1 MSTPNPTLPER
12 FDFPAEEE
20 RTLALWKQLD
30 AFKRSLELSA
40 DSKEFTFYD
49 GPPFATGLPHYGH
62 ILAGTIKDVVTRY
75 ATQTGHYVSRRFGW
89 DTHGVPV
96 EQEINKKF
104 NIKGREDVLSMGIAK
119 YNAECRSIVMRYAK
133 EWEEVVTRMGRWIDF
148 KNDYKTLEPWYMESV
163 WWVFRSLW
171 DKGLVYRSFR
181 VMPYSTGL
189 NTALSNFEAGENFRD
204 VQDPAIVVSFPI
216 TKASDA
222 LVLAA
227 TAAGKGEDLASASFV
242 AWTTT
247 PWTLPSNLALCVH
260 PDFTYCLVLDTKTG
274 SKTVLAEARIGQ
286 LYPKFA
292 KHMSSSSDKVR
303 ALADA
308 AVKAAAAAAP
318 SSESSAATSSA
329 ATLSSTNSNDKS
341 LLEAAMRSARTQIAS
356 EYKGTEFSILFRVGG
371 EALVGSTYEALFP
384 YFLDEYAT
392 TSFRVVSDTYVTDDA
407 GTGIVHQAPAF
418 GEDDFR
424 VCDRCGIFDKT
435 SGNIP
440 CPLDENGRFTSQVPD
455 FAGVYIKDADD
466 AICAALKAKGRLVDK
481 GSIVHSVGFCPR
493 SETPLIRRVVPS
505 WFVKVE
511 SIKEKLLANNML
523 THWVPDFVKEKRFHN
538 WLKDAH
544 DWNVSRTRY
553 WGTTL
558 PIWTSDD
565 YTELRVFGSIAELE
579 EAIGGGVKVTDL
591 HRESVDSLL
600 VPSLVTPGRM
610 LKRVEEVFD
619 W

>member
-1 MSTPNPTLPER
+1 
-12 FDFPAEEE
+12 
-20 RTLALWKQLD
+20 
-30 AFKRSLELSA
+30 
-40 DSKEFTFYD
+40 
-49 GPPFATGLPHYGH
+49 
-62 ILAGTIKDVVTRY
+62 
-75 ATQTGHYVSRRFGW
+75 
-89 DTHGVPV
+89 
-96 EQEINKKF
+96 
-104 NIKGREDVLSMGIAK
+104 
-119 YNAECRSIVMRYAK
+119 
-133 EWEEVVTRMGRWIDF
+133 
-148 KNDYKTLEPWYMESV
+148 MESV

-216 TKASDA
+216 KRASEA
-222 LVLAA
+222 LILAA
-227 TAAGKGEDLASASFV
+227 TAAGKADDLTTASFV

-260 PDFTYCLVLDTKTG
+260 PDFTYCLLLDAKTG
-274 SKTVLAEARIGQ
+274 NKTVLAEARIGQ

-292 KHMSSSSDKVR
+292 KYMSSSNEKIRSM
-303 ALADA
+303 AET
-308 AVKAAAAAAP
+308 AVKALA
-318 SSESSAATSSA
+318 STSATSSS
-329 ATLSSTNSNDKS
+329 TSTEQSSSSTGPDKAV
-341 LLEAAMRSARTQIAS
+341 LDAALRTARAQVAL
-356 EYKGTEFSILFRVGG
+356 EYKGAEFSILFRIRG
-371 EALVGSTYEALFP
+371 EDLVGSTYEALFP
-384 YFLDEYAT
+384 YFFNEYADR
-392 TSFRVVSDTYVTDDA
+392 SFRVVSDTYVTDDA

-440 CPLDENGRFTSQVPD
+440 CPLDENGRFTAQVPD
-455 FAGVYIKDADD
+455 FVGVYIKDADD
-466 AICAALKAKGRLVDK
+466 AICAALKARGRLVEK

-505 WFVKVE
+505 WFVRVE

-558 PIWTSDD
+558 PIWTSED
-565 YTELRVFGSIAELE
+565 YTELRVFGSITELE
-579 EAIGGGVKVTDL
+579 EAIGGGIKVTDL

-600 VPSLVTPGRM
+600 VPSLVSPGKM
-610 LKRVEEVFD
+610 LRRVEEVFD

>member
-1 MSTPNPTLPER
+1 M
-12 FDFPAEEE
+12 
-20 RTLALWKQLD
+20 
-30 AFKRSLELSA
+30 
-40 DSKEFTFYD
+40 
-49 GPPFATGLPHYGH
+49 
-62 ILAGTIKDVVTRY
+62 
-75 ATQTGHYVSRRFGW
+75 
-89 DTHGVPV
+89 
-96 EQEINKKF
+96 
-104 NIKGREDVLSMGIAK
+104 
-119 YNAECRSIVMRYAK
+119 
-133 EWEEVVTRMGRWIDF
+133 
-148 KNDYKTLEPWYMESV
+148 
-163 WWVFRSLW
+163 
-171 DKGLVYRSFR
+171 YRSFR

-216 TKASDA
+216 KNASA
-222 LVLAA
+222 GLILAA
-227 TAAGKGEDLASASFV
+227 TNAGKADDLASASFV

-260 PDFTYCLVLDTKTG
+260 PDFTYCLVQDAKTG
-274 SKTVLAEARIGQ
+274 SKTIVAEARIGQ

-292 KHMSSSSDKVR
+292 KHMSSSGEKIR
-303 ALADA
+303 AMAEA
-308 AVKAAAAAAP
+308 AVK
-318 SSESSAATSSA
+318 SSLASGGASTTESSTPSA
-329 ATLSSTNSNDKS
+329 STPVSNDKS
-341 LLEAAMRSARTQIAS
+341 LLDAALRTARAQIAL
-356 EYKGTEFSILFRVGG
+356 EYKGTEFTILFRVGG

-384 YFLDEYAT
+384 YFLSEYAT

-455 FAGVYIKDADD
+455 FVGVYIKDADD
-466 AICAALKAKGRLVDK
+466 AICAALKARGRLVDK
-481 GSIVHSVGFCPR
+481 GSIVHSVGYCPR

-511 SIKEKLLANNML
+511 SIKERLLANNML

-558 PIWTSDD
+558 PIWTSED

-610 LKRVEEVFD
+610 LKRVDEVFD